1 MPHDIPSHYTFND
14 VLNRFNPNE
23 FDKAFTHWVNQLMNA
38 WSVGRSVENNICLG
52 QIKESDKSNEITAIP
67 KL

>member
-38 WSVGRSVENNICLG
+38 WSVGR
-52 QIKESDKSNEITAIP
+52 
-67 KL
+67 